1 MSVESSV
8 AYQNKDIAMKYLE
21 EHLENKTF
29 AVYGVDVPK
38 IVKVLPTNLPIIE
51 ANELRMDNLFLL
63 EDGSVALVDYEST
76 YVDENKIKYLNYIV
90 RVLKRIMSQN
100 HQFVKIRM
108 VVIYTADIERN
119 QTRARLDAGCLQFQ
133 LEEAFLR
140 ELDSASI
147 EERIRKKIER
157 EETLTPEEQM
167 EFIVLPLT
175 KKGGKA
181 KQSCIRRCFEMVKA
195 IKAEKEQI
203 FLLSGMLVFADKVI
217 KNEDSKEMRCW
228 IMMTKIG
235 RMFEEEKLE
244 YAREQ
249 VRAKLKE
256 SNKAVARKLFKRGNT
271 LEDVSD
277 IATDLTLDELFEL
290 EAEVKKEKK

>member
-29 AVYGVDVPK
+29 AVYGVEVPK

-51 ANELRMDNLFLL
+51 ANELRMDNLFL
-63 EDGSVALVDYEST
+63 
-76 YVDENKIKYLNYIV
+76 
-90 RVLKRIMSQN
+90 
-100 HQFVKIRM
+100 
-108 VVIYTADIERN
+108 
-119 QTRARLDAGCLQFQ
+119 